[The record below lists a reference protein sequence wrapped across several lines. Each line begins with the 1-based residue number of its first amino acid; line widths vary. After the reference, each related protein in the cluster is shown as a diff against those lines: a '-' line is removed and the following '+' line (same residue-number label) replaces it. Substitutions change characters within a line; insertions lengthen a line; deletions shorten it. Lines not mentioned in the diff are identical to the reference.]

1 MKLSYRLYT
10 LELRNRFTLSNSSRT
25 TTPAVLVELEENG
38 MIGYGEAS
46 LPPYL
51 VENQESVIEFYNKID
66 INQLSTKY
74 DIDYVVDY
82 IHSIAPDN
90 HAAKASIDIAIHDLY
105 GNINGFSWCKK
116 WGGEINNIPPTS
128 FTIGIDSPEMIRKKT
143 IEASSFRILKVKLGS
158 PTDRLLIETIREV
171 TNVPLCVDAN
181 QGWSDKHFALDMAEW
196 CHEQGV
202 VFIEQPMPKEQY
214 DEAAWLTA
222 RSPIPIIADEAFQGM
237 KDFKRAKESYSGIN
251 IKLMKCG
258 GIREAYRIIEEAR
271 KSEVKIML
279 GCMTETSCAISA
291 AAQLSPFVDWADL
304 DGHLLIGN
312 DCFSGAELI
321 DGRIIPSGK
330 HGIGVERIY

>member
-1 MKLSYRLYT
+1 
-10 LELRNRFTLSNSSRT
+10 
-25 TTPAVLVELEENG
+25 

-51 VENQESVIEFYNKID
+51 VENQESVVNFYNKID
-66 INQLSTKY
+66 INQLSIKY
-74 DIDYVVDY
+74 DIDYMLDY
-82 IHSIAPDN
+82 IHSIASDN

-105 GNINGFSWCKK
+105 GKINRFSWCKK
-116 WGGEINNIPPTS
+116 WGGEINSIPPTS
-128 FTIGIDSPEMIRKKT
+128 FTIGIDSPEMIRRKT

-171 TNVPLCVDAN
+171 TDVPLCVDAN
-181 QGWSDKHFALDMAEW
+181 QGWSDKHFALDMAKW

-202 VFIEQPMPKEQY
+202 VFIEQPMPKEKY
-214 DEAAWLTA
+214 EDAAWLTA

-291 AAQLSPFVDWADL
+291 AAQLAPFVDWADL

-312 DCFSGAELI
+312 DCFKGAELI
-321 DGRIIPSGK
+321 DGRIIPSEK
-330 HGIGVERIY
+330 HGIGVEKIS